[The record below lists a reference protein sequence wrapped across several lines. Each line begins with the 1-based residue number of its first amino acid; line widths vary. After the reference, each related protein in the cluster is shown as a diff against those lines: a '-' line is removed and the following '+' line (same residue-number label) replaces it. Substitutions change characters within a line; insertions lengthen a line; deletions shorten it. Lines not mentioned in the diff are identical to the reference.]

1 FTFGLGALLLFPLRH
16 GASSVLL
23 ERAKPDMLLEAMAH
37 KRVTTLFTV
46 PTLYRT
52 MAPLV
57 GHYDLAALRICI
69 SSGEHLPASVW
80 EMWRAATGLRIQNSI
95 GSTEMLHAFV
105 AMPPEEAAPG
115 PCGRP
120 LPGHA

>member
-1 FTFGLGALLLFPLRH
+1 
-16 GASSVLL
+16 
-23 ERAKPDMLLEAMAH
+23 
-37 KRVTTLFTV
+37 

-57 GHYDLAALRICI
+57 GHYDLTALRTCI

-120 LPGHA
+120 LPGHAARIVDEAMNDVPPGAVGRLAIRGPTGCRYLDDEARQRACVRDGW